1 MTHCSCDNCY
11 NPIVAQNLCEMH
23 YRRLK
28 RHGSTDQTRADDWG
42 KKQTHPLYNSWSWM
56 NRMEGRHRI
65 EESWKDFWV
74 YVEDIGERPTEQHR
88 LKKIN
93 TTLGYTKGNV
103 VWSETIPSEDRATY
117 AKEWRKRNPEKAKNA
132 DLKKAFGI
140 SYQDYLDLQQ
150 KQNYSCKIC
159 LQKDEKNN
167 TSLVVDHCH
176 ETGKIRGLLCSNCNR
191 GIGMLQDNVNV
202 LQNAIDYLKEN

>member
-1 MTHCSCDNCY
+1 MTHCSCNHCY
-11 NPIVAQNLCEMH
+11 NPIVAQSLCEMH

-28 RHGSTDQTRADDWG
+28 RHGSTDQTRPDDWG
-42 KKQTHPLYNSWSWM
+42 MKKKHPLYHSWAWM
-56 NRMEGRHRI
+56 KKMEGRHKI
-65 EESWKDFWV
+65 EETWQDFWQ
-74 YVEDIGERPTEQHR
+74 YVSDIGEKPSEQSR
-88 LKKIN
+88 LKKLN
-93 TTLGYTKGNV
+93 EALGYTKGNL
-103 VWSETIPSEDRATY
+103 VWVEMIPNPSAAEY
-117 AKEWRKRNPEKAKNA
+117 AKEWRKRNPEKAKGS
-132 DLKKAFGI
+132 DLKTKFGL

-159 LQKDEKNN
+159 LQKDEENN